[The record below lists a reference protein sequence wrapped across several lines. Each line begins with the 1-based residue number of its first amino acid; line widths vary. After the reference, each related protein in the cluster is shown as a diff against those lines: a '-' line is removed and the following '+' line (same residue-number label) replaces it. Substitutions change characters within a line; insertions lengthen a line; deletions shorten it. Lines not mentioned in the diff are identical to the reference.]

1 VIRSLE
7 AAVFATGLAVAGSA
21 LGVRLGGVV
30 RTRLELLVHVATGV
44 LLGITAFDI
53 LPEAKA
59 ALTWPLFLVAS
70 FSGYLLLWAI
80 GRFVFYVC
88 PSCAISHIDESSAMA
103 RKGSLVLLGSAL
115 GVHCLLDG
123 VALATG
129 GVLSS
134 RAAMGALLAVVV
146 HKVPEGIALGLL
158 LLSAR
163 YRPSR
168 AFLIAA
174 GIEAL
179 TIVGA
184 LSAGLVTWVPGQTP
198 VGVVF
203 AVVGGGFV
211 YLVFNAFGGA
221 LDHQVH
227 LPRDRS
233 VTAEVVSFLAT
244 GALFWLAGR
253 G

>member
-1 VIRSLE
+1 
-7 AAVFATGLAVAGSA
+7 
-21 LGVRLGGVV
+21 
-30 RTRLELLVHVATGV
+30 VHVATGV

-59 ALTWPLFLVAS
+59 ALSWPVFAGAALG
-70 FSGYLLLWAI
+70 GYLLLWLI

-88 PSCAISHIDESSAMA
+88 PSCAIAHIDESSAMA
-103 RKGSLVLLGSAL
+103 RKGSLLLLGSAL

-129 GVLSS
+129 GALSA
-134 RAAMGALLAVVV
+134 RAAMGALFGVVV

-163 YRPSR
+163 YGPSR
-168 AFLIAA
+168 AFLIAV
-174 GIEAL
+174 GIEAI
-179 TIVGA
+179 TVVGA
-184 LSAGLVTWVPGQTP
+184 LSAGLVSWVPGQAP

-221 LDHQVH
+221 FDHQVRM
-227 LPRDRS
+227 PRARS
-233 VTAEVVSFLAT
+233 LTAEALSFLAT
-244 GALFWLAGR
+244 GALIWFAGR